1 MSDQTTSAS
10 SDCEA
15 KRAEIEAR
23 QKEFDGLWLE
33 MSSGN
38 TANAA
43 RYRELRHILDE
54 LRAEYTETC
63 GELKESTSLP
73 PRIVADWRS

>member
-1 MSDQTTSAS
+1 MSDQTASAS

-38 TANAA
+38 TARKIGVRKYIVTFAPSITGEQ
-43 RYRELRHILDE
+43 REL
-54 LRAEYTETC
+54 
-63 GELKESTSLP
+63 P
-73 PRIVADWRS
+73 